1 MSSLPLALTVI
12 VFLILVNGFF
22 ACMEIALVTVSS
34 ARLRRMEHE
43 NKPGAA
49 AALFLQKHI
58 DEFFATVQIGITLVG
73 TLSAAIGGDSAVEL
87 FAPVLEYA
95 GIAPYSTGGRVLS
108 VVGITICIAYVS
120 LVFGEL
126 VPKSLARRY
135 PGTISTSLAAFFKAF
150 SKVASPAVTILS
162 ASTRVVLKV
171 MRIPESRKAGML
183 TTEEF
188 RVMASELVET
198 GQIPETV
205 HDIIVQA
212 SRLAK
217 TRVEDIMVPRHRIV
231 RVEIDSPEDP
241 NIRKKILATY
251 EKQPFTNF
259 PVTDPRGEQVFGVVN
274 VKDLLLEARVG
285 ARLLRPATFAARGV
299 TLDRLLPTM
308 QKHQTQMSVVVDE
321 HGTIDGLITLEDIL
335 EEFVGEI
342 ESDRSIRVASLLE
355 RGRSRGEPFVEGT
368 ISLHELR
375 ELFSIALPQTTDY
388 STLAGFLLQEAGKI
402 PSVGDYVD
410 YKQWRFEVV
419 EMKGNRIKTVR
430 IISRE
435 DIPEP
440 S

>member
-22 ACMEIALVTVSS
+22 ACMEIALVTVSK
-34 ARLRRMEHE
+34 ARLRRMEQE

-49 AALFLQKHI
+49 AALFLQSHI

-87 FAPVLEYA
+87 FAPMLEYA
-95 GIAPYSTGGRVLS
+95 GVPPYSTGGRVLS
-108 VVGITICIAYVS
+108 VVGITVCIAYVS

-135 PGTISTSLAAFFKAF
+135 PGTISTSLGAFFKAF

-162 ASTRVVLKV
+162 ASTRGVLKV
-171 MRIPESRKAGML
+171 MRIPESRKAGIL

-188 RVMASELVET
+188 RVMASELLET
-198 GQIPETV
+198 GQIPEAV

-212 SRLAK
+212 SRLTK

-231 RVEIDSPEDP
+231 RVVIEYPDDP
-241 NIRKKILATY
+241 NIKEKILETY
-251 EKQPFTNF
+251 KKQPFTNY
-259 PVTDPRGEQVFGVVN
+259 PVTDPRGEQIFGVVN
-274 VKDLLLEARVG
+274 IKDLLLEERVG
-285 ARLLRPATFAARGV
+285 ARLLRPAAFAARGV

-321 HGTIDGLITLEDIL
+321 HGTIDGLVTLEDIL

-342 ESDRSIRVASLLE
+342 ESDRAIRASSLLD
-355 RGRSRGEPFVEGT
+355 RAKTRGEPFVDGT
-368 ISLHELR
+368 ISLHELK
-375 ELFSIALPQTTDY
+375 EFFSIALPQSTDY
-388 STLAGFLLQEAGKI
+388 STLAGFLLREAGKI
-402 PSVGDYVD
+402 PAVGDYVD
-410 YKQWRFEVV
+410 YRQWRFEVV
-419 EMKGNRIKTVR
+419 EMKGNRVKTVR
-430 IISRE
+430 IISKGGLSE
-435 DIPEP
+435 
-440 S
+440 SS